1 MCSADEENVKKSI
14 IYVMMM
20 FGPVAQWE
28 STGFAY
34 QRLRVRV
41 PSGPYLSKCSEQKPV
56 NGGGDLVNNEAV

>member
-1 MCSADEENVKKSI
+1 MCSANEENVTKSI
-14 IYVMMM
+14 ICGIMM

-41 PSGPYLSKCSEQKPV
+41 PFGPQLSKCSRQKPV
-56 NGGGDLVNNEAV
+56 NGGGDLENSEG

>member
-1 MCSADEENVKKSI
+1 MCSVNEENVTKSI
-14 IYVMMM
+14 VYDMMM

-41 PSGPYLSKCSEQKPV
+41 QSSAQLLKVCRCKV
-56 NGGGDLVNNEAV
+56 KVR